1 MLPRLDLGLWLDFLV
16 DSFVQFY
23 FNMTSFIYLYF
34 VDYATV
40 KFKIFFTWTKI
51 LEDFNQTGKLT
62 TFINDQVLQ
71 VYQGIN
77 VMWSSEEYLQ

>member
-1 MLPRLDLGLWLDFLV
+1 
-16 DSFVQFY
+16 
-23 FNMTSFIYLYF
+23 MTSFIYLYF

-40 KFKIFFTWTKI
+40 NFKIFFIWTKI

-71 VYQGIN
+71 VYQRII
-77 VMWSSEEYLQ
+77 VI